1 MNIKQFNIK
10 IPQAQI
16 DDLHECIKKTIW
28 PTVIS
33 GQNYG
38 GPQID
43 NRQELARKALSLPFQ
58 DLFFANFADIVVNAT
73 DLGIHTADA

>member
-1 MNIKQFNIK
+1 MNIKLFRINIS
-10 IPQAQI
+10 QLQL
-16 DDLHECIKKTIW
+16 DDLHESIKKTIW
-28 PTVIS
+28 PAVIS

-43 NRQELARKALSLPFQ
+43 NRQELARNALSLPFQ

-73 DLGIHTADA
+73 DPGIHTADA